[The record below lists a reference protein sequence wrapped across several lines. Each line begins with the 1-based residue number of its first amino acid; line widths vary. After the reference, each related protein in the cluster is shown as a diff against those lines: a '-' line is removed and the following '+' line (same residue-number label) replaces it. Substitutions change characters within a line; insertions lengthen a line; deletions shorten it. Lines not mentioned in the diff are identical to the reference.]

1 MNILGPQYYG
11 QCEEFIKM
19 MDKVNPSRF
28 EYIQTDLSLG
38 DPSEEEWIRVHSLV
52 HGSKGFEWSQ
62 STKQEQVLNEAN

>member
-38 DPSEEEWIRVHSLV
+38 DPSEEE
-52 HGSKGFEWSQ
+52 
-62 STKQEQVLNEAN
+62 